1 VSSPFNVADVL
12 PETMRSSLVVLKH
25 YAGDIAVSGVFTKA
39 LDIRTGRDRILKPIP
54 FFISI

>member
-1 VSSPFNVADVL
+1 
-12 PETMRSSLVVLKH
+12 MRSSLVVLKH